1 MAAKSK
7 HYGDVLM
14 WLEKVLYSCKTKEQ
28 IDNTRKLFV
37 QTGLMY
43 SLKSMNTNNE
53 LCELFKKSVI
63 LRDEIC
69 KKDLQIKINNLN
81 KTQQNR

>member
-7 HYGDVLM
+7 HYGDVLI

-37 QTGLMY
+37 QTDLIY
-43 SLKSMNTNNE
+43 NLKSIDINNE
-53 LCELFKKSVI
+53 LCELSKKSVI

-69 KKDLQIKINNLN
+69 EKDLQIKINNLD
-81 KTQQNR
+81 KIK